1 MKDTKDHFWDPG
13 ARCMLGK
20 IQPMRGDFGEQPKGL
35 ITP

>member
-13 ARCMLGK
+13 ATYMLGN
-20 IQPMRGDFGEQPKGL
+20 IQPMRGDFDESPKEL